1 MTIQGVRHCISTVNL
16 TANDCSKHLLFA
28 EY

>member
-1 MTIQGVRHCISTVNL
+1 MTIQGVRHCISTANL

>member
-1 MTIQGVRHCISTVNL
+1 MTIQGERHCISTVNL

-28 EY
+28 EH